1 MRKVLFIL
9 GVITIVGLSSCKPN
23 KGEKVLVTRSFPTAS
38 WERFDYVE
46 NVITVTKPLSYDLE
60 LDASFDNSYTF
71 DYFSMV
77 FTVFDKAGN
86 PLRSKDYRFILKDR
100 EGQWK
105 SELAEGNYHFRFPL
119 NNEISLNEPGTYTF
133 QIENHM
139 PTTPLTG
146 IKTISIISK

>member
-60 LDASFDNSYTF
+60 LDASFDNSYTSRWCLLCLTRLAILF
-71 DYFSMV
+71 ALRTTGSSLRIGRGNGSQNLRKGTIISV
-77 FTVFDKAGN
+77 FLSTM
-86 PLRSKDYRFILKDR
+86 
-100 EGQWK
+100 
-105 SELAEGNYHFRFPL
+105 RFPL
-119 NNEISLNEPGTYTF
+119 MSREPIYF
-133 QIENHM
+133 RLR
-139 PTTPLTG
+139 TTCPLLL
-146 IKTISIISK
+146 